1 MSAYK
6 EIPFLSNIPSNTS
19 SFLSQT
25 SPYFSSTLSLK
36 NHFIIAYASSTS
48 ISIQTLNTK
57 ASSHANQTSS
67 FILDNFPSPIIKQLT
82 LLPMSNVSYLLIVF
96 TENAV
101 AKVYEIDINEGNQC
115 YETSFEFNSSNLDS
129 KLTYVELL
137 STNPQLVF
145 SIGSERGSIYLCNLN
160 YDSNMKNMQL
170 TVSVCYQTQTLLE
183 NVIAIVSIG
192 KENNERKMI
201 MNGINCMKCIGNGL
215 LCIIRNSFV
224 FEVYDFQTEKVIY
237 SNKEKESNGY
247 MKLISSGIIAE
258 EINYDNNASSGISN
272 EKIYR
277 IVIYM
282 NYSNN
287 KSDIITKEIWF
298 MNIQNACG
306 GGDGSLFSFNDIRIK
321 NERQFNIDGIVVDM
335 LSADNNVI
343 YVSKMNNNALQYE
356 IHSIFYDNTQHHNN
370 LLNNNTQDNIDFL
383 STYSS
388 TISTF
393 IDYIELRYSNLLR
406 KIDIITSNLGN
417 SPTTINKLLFSIISS
432 TDEFIPNET
441 LINLI
446 NNKYNKQFSNKK
458 QTLKFL
464 NEIFISTE
472 SNLRLDEEIILPS
485 IYYQINNNNII
496 SLAQIENED
505 LKTIIINR
513 KQSFSI
519 FKKVFN
525 YELID
530 IYIDKY
536 EYELL
541 NIISTS
547 ANKEN
552 DIKHFIH
559 KEVNINECN
568 AMFLIMSLIRLY
580 LNEMFLLLNNETF
593 LYEYFKDKETNNF
606 DFNNGALTSLIQ
618 QDDFINKIFID
629 HISVQLNN
637 SVYFS
642 NEFIQFEIYTLYIN
656 HNNIIDNMI
665 CSLKNN
671 YQQYNIKATQNSNVF
686 ENINNNNHN
695 NNFFIL
701 NSIYCDIISKVTSNR
716 INSMFKIFRDFLG
729 FVQWRKNYFQLS
741 DYNVIE
747 CKIKEIFNKVFS
759 CFLVSNHLTYFNM
772 DNVSKINIGEN
783 VKYKDK
789 EVTILEF
796 LIFEKIS
803 HYGTNILTVKKNEV
817 VNDFIYF
824 FICDVLYLKE
834 TNYQIY
840 SILFRNNDIQLI
852 HLINNIHN
860 NEHNMQVIFI
870 ALISNAIEKNYDKIK
885 KLLSL
890 YFLQVNNE
898 NTVNSFEKF
907 YAQMNFDNVAN
918 INQIHLPQIKAYLY
932 LELIIRKYLPKEQ
945 LYQFYYFTFPYVFP
959 SFANNI
965 DIYSTNNNT
974 TFINFACNYIAN
986 VFESVINLNPAFSI
1000 KLYAMLNQP
1009 HFHTLL
1015 KLSKDFI
1022 INSYITEFKQ
1032 CSHNSNKKTIIDDL
1046 ISNQYDLLESICDEL
1061 TNRCTLNLKNNDL
1074 VSSINNMSLAVNE
1087 NFNYFKLLIFIYTK
1101 MKQYKKCAIIC
1112 YDYAQSIYKAIL
1124 TDQYELTEM
1133 IEMFREHIHA
1143 LNNCLISLNKA
1154 NNYNNHNSSNEIS
1167 YLNVHEITREKKF
1180 SECKLNMF
1188 IFYND
1193 NYAMLNQITNEDE
1206 IMLIKENNKLLNGI
1220 FQYKMYDLVIKIEL
1234 VKYLRFPEAKIF
1246 IYNIIRNL
1254 LNDKSFKLLELF
1266 ITQIIKGKFNHEFI
1280 FVLLEVMLL
1289 HDCEFKMKEI
1299 CDELIQINK
1308 LRTIELLLKYGRS
1321 DYIYDIIENV
1331 NLHSDEIPEY
1341 LIENIY
1347 KYINTN
1353 IVYDDMVIDDN
1364 NEVHENRT
1372 TIHIDRDLSIT
1383 NGNRKIKEYFQIN
1396 GIK

>member
-6 EIPFLSNIPSNTS
+6 EIPFLSNIPSTS
-19 SFLSQT
+19 PSFLSQT
-25 SPYFSSTLSLK
+25 SPHFSSTLSLK
-36 NHFIIAYASSTS
+36 NHFVIAYAASTS
-48 ISIQTLNTK
+48 ISIHTLNTK
-57 ASSHANQTSS
+57 ASSHSSQTSS
-67 FILDNFPSPIIKQLT
+67 FSLDNFPAPIIKQIT
-82 LLPMSNVSYLLIVF
+82 LLPTSAVSFLLVAF

-101 AKVYEIDINEGNQC
+101 AKVYEIDVNEGNQC

-160 YDSNMKNMQL
+160 YDSNAKNMQL
-170 TVSVCYQTQTLLE
+170 TVSVCYQSQTLLE

-192 KENNERKMI
+192 KEHNERKMV

-215 LCIIRNSFV
+215 LCVLRNSST
-224 FEVYDFQTEKVIY
+224 FEVYDFQTEKVIH
-237 SNKEKESNGY
+237 SSKEKESCGF
-247 MKLISSGIIAE
+247 MKLVSSGIIAE
-258 EINYDNNASSGISN
+258 EINYDNNASGISN

-277 IVIYM
+277 LVIYM

-298 MNIQNACG
+298 MNIQNACDNNNNSISNNG
-306 GGDGSLFSFNDIRIK
+306 NAFSFNDIRIK
-321 NERQFNIDGIVVDM
+321 NERQFSIDGVVVDM
-335 LSADNNVI
+335 LSADNNLL
-343 YVSKMNNNALQYE
+343 YVSKMNANVLQYE
-356 IHSIFYDNTQHHNN
+356 MHSIYYDSQHPSNT
-370 LLNNNTQDNIDFL
+370 TQDAIDFL
-383 STYSS
+383 SAYSA
-388 TISTF
+388 TVSTF
-393 IDYIELRYSNLLR
+393 IDHIELRYSHLLR
-406 KIDIITSNLGN
+406 KIDMITSNLGN
-417 SPTTINKLLFSIISS
+417 SPTTINKLLFSVISS
-432 TDEFIPNET
+432 NDDYIPNEALIT
-441 LINLI
+441 LV
-446 NNKYNKQFSNKK
+446 NNKYNKQFANKK
-458 QTLKFL
+458 QALKFL
-464 NEIFISTE
+464 HETFISTE
-472 SNLRLDEEIILPS
+472 STLRLDEEIILPS
-485 IYYQINNNNII
+485 VYFQINNNSIV

-505 LKTIIINR
+505 LKTIIVNR

-530 IYIDKY
+530 TLIDKY
-536 EYELL
+536 EYELMR
-541 NIISTS
+541 IISTS
-547 ANKEN
+547 SHKEH
-552 DIKHFIH
+552 DVKHFIH

-568 AMFLIMSLIRLY
+568 AMFLVMSLLRVY
-580 LNEMFLLLNNETF
+580 LNEMFLLLNNESF
-593 LYEYFKDKETNNF
+593 LYEYFKDRETNNF
-606 DFNNGALTSLIQ
+606 DFNNGALTALNQ
-618 QDDFINKIFID
+618 REDFINKIFAD
-629 HISVQLNN
+629 HISVQLND

-642 NEFIQFEIYTLYIN
+642 NEFVQYEIYTLYTN

-671 YQQYNIKATQNSNVF
+671 YQHFNVKATQNANVF
-686 ENINNNNHN
+686 EHISSTG
-695 NNFFIL
+695 NNFFVL
-701 NSIYCDIISKVTSNR
+701 NSIYCDIISKVTANR
-716 INSMFKIFRDFLG
+716 INSMFKVFRDCLG

-741 DYNVIE
+741 DYTAIE
-747 CKIKEIFNKVFS
+747 RKVKDIFNKVFS

-783 VKYKDK
+783 AKYKDK

-803 HYGTNILTVKKNEV
+803 HYGTNILSAKKNEV
-817 VNDFIYF
+817 INDFIYF

-840 SILFRNNDIQLI
+840 SILFRNNDIHLI

-860 NEHNMQVIFI
+860 NEHSMQVVFI
-870 ALISNAIEKNYDKIK
+870 ALISNAIEKNYDKITQ
-885 KLLSL
+885 LLSL

-898 NTVNSFEKF
+898 HTVNSFERF
-907 YAQMNFDNVAN
+907 YSQMNFDNVAN

-965 DIYSTNNNT
+965 DLYSTNNNV

-986 VFESVINLNPAFSI
+986 VFESVININPSISI
-1000 KLYAMLNQP
+1000 KLYAMLAQP

-1015 KLSKDFI
+1015 KLSQDFI
-1022 INSYITEFKQ
+1022 INAYIAEFKQ
-1032 CSHNSNKKTIIDDL
+1032 CSHSSTKKAIIDDL
-1046 ISNQYDLLESICDEL
+1046 ISNHYGLLENICDEL

-1087 NFNYFKLLIFIYTK
+1087 NFNYFKLLIFIYTR
-1101 MKQYKKCAIIC
+1101 MKQYKQCAIIC

-1133 IEMFREHIHA
+1133 IEMLREHIHA
-1143 LNNCLISLNKA
+1143 LNNCLVSINKA
-1154 NNYNNHNSSNEIS
+1154 HNYNHDETSC
-1167 YLNVHEITREKKF
+1167 LNVHEITREKKF
-1180 SECKLNMF
+1180 SECKLHMF

-1193 NYAMLNQITNEDE
+1193 NYALLSQVTNEDE
-1206 IMLIKENNKLLNGI
+1206 IMLIKDNNKLLNGI
-1220 FQYKMYDLVIKIEL
+1220 FQYKLYDLVIKIEL

-1254 LNDKSFKLLELF
+1254 LDDKSFKLIELF

-1289 HDCEFKMKEI
+1289 HDCEFKMKEL
-1299 CDELIQINK
+1299 CDESIRINK

-1321 DYIYDIIENV
+1321 DYICDIIENV

-1341 LIENIY
+1341 LIENIHT
-1347 KYINTN
+1347 YISSNV
-1353 IVYDDMVIDDN
+1353 VYDDMVIDDD
-1364 NEVHENRT
+1364 NETHDNKI
-1372 TIHIDRDLSIT
+1372 TIHTDRDLSVT
-1383 NGNRKIKEYFQIN
+1383 NGNRKIKEYFRAN